1 MYKAL
6 IIGCGKIAGGGS
18 VIGAGTHAGA
28 LSADG
33 RFSFVG
39 GVDSNF
45 QKARQFGER
54 YGCQAFDN
62 IDDALVALKPSFVSI
77 CTPDDTHYE
86 ITRTILCA
94 NDLPK
99 VIFLEKPACK
109 TKAEYDELISLA
121 AARKVL
127 VVVNHTRRFSG
138 KYRLLKDLIASK
150 ELGELYRANAIY
162 YSGWMHNGTHVV
174 DTLQYLLDDAIE
186 WDRLD
191 GVVESPYV
199 GDPTLELTGFWINSG
214 AKVVVSAIDEAIYQ
228 LFDFDLWFKEG
239 RLRIEDFG
247 SRISLE
253 TKVVNDLGEQVLES
267 ATLDIFY
274 DELTD
279 MQKAIGYIADYLD
292 GKEVDSLRFV
302 TLEAVVSTMKC
313 LWQGKDLYLK
323 TQESHEKN

>member
-6 IIGCGKIAGGGS
+6 IIGCGKIAGSGS
-18 VIGAGTHAGA
+18 VMGVGTHAGA

-33 RFSFVG
+33 RFALVG
-39 GVDSNF
+39 GVDSHF
-45 QKARQFGER
+45 QKAGQFGER

-62 IDDALVALKPSFVSI
+62 INAALVALKPSLVSI

-86 ITRTILCA
+86 IARTILSA
-94 NDLPK
+94 DDLPK

-121 AARKVL
+121 AARNVL
-127 VVVNHTRRFSG
+127 VVVNHTRRFSA

-174 DTLQYLLDDAIE
+174 DTLQYLLDDTLE
-186 WDRLD
+186 WSRLD
-191 GVVESPYV
+191 GVIESPYA
-199 GDPTLELTGFWINSG
+199 GDPTLELTGYWVNSG
-214 AKVVVSAIDEAIYQ
+214 AKMVVSAIDEAIYQ
-228 LFDFDLWFKEG
+228 LFDFDLWFEEG

-253 TKVVNDLGEQVLES
+253 KKVVNELEEQVLES
-267 ATLDIFY
+267 ATLDFFY
-274 DELTD
+274 DGLTD

-292 GKEVDSLRFV
+292 GKEADSLRFV
-302 TLEAVVSTMKC
+302 TLEAVASTMKC

-323 TQESHEKN
+323 TQKSHEKN